1 MRAKPISFAQVLKS
15 KGKHTHEGQTYSQ
28 SNVQNRFKLADLV
41 EQFEEAPK
49 EDYTLYLGPVSRG
62 KPTSFR
68 AMASRGSNGD

>member
-15 KGKHTHEGQTYSQ
+15 KGKNTHEGQTYTQ
-28 SNVQNRFKLADLV
+28 SNVHNRFKLADLV

-49 EDYTLYLGPVSRG
+49 EDYTLYLGPISSG